1 MNSVRFDR
9 ESLSRAGKWLECN
22 RAAFADRIE
31 SALASGDWASKG
43 VPLELRRGWI
53 RILLAKLAEDCQTEK
68 ADGFGQGFSKALQS
82 LWPVRS
88 DDMVHFPAL
97 LELLSGFILQ
107 IGGIPP
113 AERGG
118 QETPGIGGLLPV
130 LELLNRAAA
139 STRERWQGLVLERQQ
154 KDRQLIEELNIV
166 KNDLQNQLNSIYQIV
181 KEFPIGVADCDEAL
195 DVLHWNPMAVVLT
208 GFQPSDILKK
218 KFLEILHG
226 PSQKLFLE
234 KLGTESRG
242 RIHMHLRIRLKEGGT
257 FAALVTVRVLKKPYL
272 GKISFVILFQEVGE
286 KSKFTSQ
293 VKRIDRLTTISRLTS
308 AMMHDI
314 RNPLNTIGLNAELL
328 ESRLVKDHGSIKA
341 EAQDLIDKIQRQV
354 HQLSQSL
361 NHYLAYTHLTELHM
375 QPENISTHLSD
386 MLEDVRY
393 EATIKKI
400 QVRFQ
405 KPRTPFWI
413 LADWLQLKRVFTNLI
428 QNAFEVLGPSGCIVI
443 SVRRR
448 QTRLLIQ
455 IQDNGPGIDPNHLKK
470 IFEPFFTT
478 KATGEGLGLFISR
491 EIVEAHRGR
500 MNVHSVPDQGT
511 CFTISLPLWNP
522 GENP

>member
-1 MNSVRFDR
+1 MNSDGFDR
-9 ESLSRAGKWLECN
+9 ELLDRAGQWLE
-22 RAAFADRIE
+22 RHKEALADRIASAGE
-31 SALASGDWASKG
+31 SADSASNI
-43 VPLELRRGWI
+43 PIEMRRDWI
-53 RILLAKLAEDCQTEK
+53 RTLAAKLAEDCRTEK
-68 ADGFGQGFSKALQS
+68 AGDFGQGFNKALQA
-82 LWPVRS
+82 LWPVQS
-88 DDMVHFPAL
+88 GDMAHFPAL
-97 LELLSGFILQ
+97 LGLLSGFMLQ
-107 IGGIPP
+107 VGRIPLDEIGSKGAPVTIS
-113 AERGG
+113 
-118 QETPGIGGLLPV
+118 LLPV
-130 LELLNRAAA
+130 LELLNRA
-139 STRERWQGLVLERQQ
+139 SSVTRERWLGWVLERQQ
-154 KDRQLIEELNIV
+154 KDRQLIEELSIV
-166 KNDLQNQLNSIYQIV
+166 KNDLQSQLNAIYQIV

-195 DVLHWNPMAVVLT
+195 NVLHWNPMAVVLT

-218 KFLEILHG
+218 KFQEILHG

-234 KLGTESRG
+234 KLSTESRG

-257 FAALVTVRVLKKPYL
+257 FAALVSVRVFRKAYL
-272 GKISFVILFQEVGE
+272 GKICFVILFQEVGE
-286 KSKFTSQ
+286 KSKFSSQ
-293 VKRIDRLTTISRLTS
+293 VKRIDKLTTISRLTS

-314 RNPLNTIGLNAELL
+314 RNPLNTIGLNTELL
-328 ESRLVKDHGSIKA
+328 ESMLMKDHGSIKP

-375 QPENISTHLSD
+375 QPENISIHLTD

-393 EATIKKI
+393 EASVKKV

-428 QNAFEVLGPSGCIVI
+428 QNAFEVLGPSGCIAI
-443 SVRRR
+443 SIRRR
-448 QTRLLIQ
+448 RKRLLVQ
-455 IQDNGPGIDPNHLKK
+455 IRDNGPGIDPNHLKK

-478 KATGEGLGLFISR
+478 KPAGEGLGLFISR

-500 MNVHSVPDQGT
+500 MTVRSDPDQGT

>member
-1 MNSVRFDR
+1 
-9 ESLSRAGKWLECN
+9 
-22 RAAFADRIE
+22 
-31 SALASGDWASKG
+31 
-43 VPLELRRGWI
+43 
-53 RILLAKLAEDCQTEK
+53 
-68 ADGFGQGFSKALQS
+68 
-82 LWPVRS
+82 
-88 DDMVHFPAL
+88 
-97 LELLSGFILQ
+97 
-107 IGGIPP
+107 
-113 AERGG
+113 
-118 QETPGIGGLLPV
+118 
-130 LELLNRAAA
+130 
-139 STRERWQGLVLERQQ
+139 
-154 KDRQLIEELNIV
+154 
-166 KNDLQNQLNSIYQIV
+166 
-181 KEFPIGVADCDEAL
+181 
-195 DVLHWNPMAVVLT
+195 MAVILT
-208 GFQPSDILKK
+208 GFQPSDILRK
-218 KFLEILHG
+218 KFLEILHS

-234 KLGTESRG
+234 KLGTESRS

-257 FAALVTVRVLKKPYL
+257 FAALVTVRVLKKAYL

-328 ESRLVKDHGSIKA
+328 ESRLLKDHGSIQA

-393 EATIKKI
+393 EATVKKI
-400 QVRFQ
+400 QLRFQ

-428 QNAFEVLGPSGCIVI
+428 QNSFEVLGPAGCIVI
-443 SVRRR
+443 SIRRR
-448 QTRLLIQ
+448 QKRLIIQ
-455 IQDNGPGIDPNHLKK
+455 IRDNGPGIDPNHLKK

-478 KATGEGLGLFISR
+478 KPTGEGLGLFISR

-500 MNVHSVPDQGT
+500 MAVQSVPDQGT

-522 GENP
+522 GDHP